1 MKLPLIC
8 GQCMK
13 DDLAYTAPIASVEF
27 RDDGKYEV
35 TCPKGHKS
43 ITLLQQQK
51 FELLFDIGAYAVTD
65 GYYREAVSSFT
76 SSLERFYEFFVKAVL
91 LEKKISQDAFTSAW
105 KHVSNQSERQLGA
118 FIFLYTSE
126 FGHPPILLSNCKT
139 KFRNEVIH
147 KGKIPARSE
156 AIRYGQAVLDILR
169 PILRETKQKYPN
181 GVSSTIYQH
190 MQNSYGNTPLDTT
203 VSTLDVPTIINLYTS
218 TDYCEE
224 LSLEKAISELP
235 KVKHT

>member
-13 DDLAYTAPIASVEF
+13 DGLAHISPIASVEF

-76 SSLERFYEFFVKAVL
+76 SSLERFYEFFLKAVL
-91 LEKKISQDAFTSAW
+91 FEKKISQDVFTLAW
-105 KHVSNQSERQLGA
+105 KRVSNQSERQLGA
-118 FIFLYTSE
+118 FIFLYTLE
-126 FGHPPILLSNCKT
+126 FGQSPILLNDCKI

-147 KGKIPARSE
+147 KGKIPSRSE
-156 AIRYGQAVLDILR
+156 AIHYGQAVLDILR
-169 PILRETKQKYPN
+169 PILNETKQKYPN

-190 MQNSYGNTPLDTT
+190 IQNAYGDTPLGTT
-203 VSTLDVPTIINLYTS
+203 ISTLDIPTIINLHIS
-218 TDYCEE
+218 PNSCEE
-224 LSLEKAISELP
+224 LSLEKVISEFR
-235 KVKHT
+235 KG